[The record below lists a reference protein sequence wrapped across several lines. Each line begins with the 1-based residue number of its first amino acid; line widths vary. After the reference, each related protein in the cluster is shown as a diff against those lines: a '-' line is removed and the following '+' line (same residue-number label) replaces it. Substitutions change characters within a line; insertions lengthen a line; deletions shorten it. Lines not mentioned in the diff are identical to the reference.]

1 MSSTGTLRS
10 TKYGSVASLDSL
22 RSSDPFSKSPKLSRK
37 QLSME
42 DIPEGPSKKLNIFFF
57 VLESFIFIPLFHML
71 FVDHDIIFYF

>member
-1 MSSTGTLRS
+1 MAINLLYPCNLFQGYDGEMSSTGTLRS

-42 DIPEGPSKKLNIFFF
+42 DIPEGPSKKLNIY
-57 VLESFIFIPLFHML
+57 VLCT
-71 FVDHDIIFYF
+71 